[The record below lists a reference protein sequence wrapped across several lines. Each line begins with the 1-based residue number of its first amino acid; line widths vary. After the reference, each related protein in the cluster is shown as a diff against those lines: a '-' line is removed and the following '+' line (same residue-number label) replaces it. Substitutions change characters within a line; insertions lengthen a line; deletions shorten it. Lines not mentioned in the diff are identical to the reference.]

1 VYGKFD
7 LGSRIANVI
16 LYTVLQYA
24 VSVKLQRR
32 CHVNTLNRRSGLM
45 KEDDRRALVSSVATI
60 WYTLCGIVW
69 GTTLRFMVEPV
80 YACVYADEKSRKS
93 SSLRKYQLHWG
104 VSNL

>member
-32 CHVNTLNRRSGLM
+32 CHVDTLNRRSGLM
-45 KEDDRRALVSSVATI
+45 KEDDRRALVSSVAKT
-60 WYTLCGIVW
+60 W
-69 GTTLRFMVEPV
+69 V
-80 YACVYADEKSRKS
+80 YFVRNCFGNYFKIYGRACICVRV
-93 SSLRKYQLHWG
+93 R
-104 VSNL
+104 